1 MRRPAF
7 SRGRDLLPQI
17 ATRAEVSGGIATSS
31 PSGGRRRSA
40 SSGRRSRCWRCRWW
54 RSSSLEESA
63 FKIAA
68 LTSVEFLPFL
78 LFTLPAG
85 VWVDRL
91 RRKPILVLGNVGRAL
106 ALLSVPIVYWVGG
119 LTIWQLYVVGFAVGV
134 CTVFFDVAYQSYIPA
149 LVGREDVVEANSKL
163 EISRAAAN
171 IAGPGMAGG
180 LIALLTAP
188 IAVLVDAVSYAVS
201 ALLLIGIRKQE
212 EAPPRAERR
221 SLRAELGEG
230 LRYVFRHPYQRTMVV
245 MTALSNFFGQVVFS
259 ILLVYAV
266 RELDLSAGTIGIAL
280 AIGNL
285 GTLAAALTAKRIG
298 DRLGVGRTILLAS
311 CLFGPGTLLI
321 ALRAAGSTPCRSSSS
336 AMIVI
341 GFGGILYNVTAI
353 SLIQAI
359 TPDRI
364 LGRANA
370 SRRFVV
376 WGVVP
381 LGGFTGGALASTIG
395 LRETM
400 VVGAVG
406 GLLTIVPILVS
417 PLRSVGRMSELEP
430 LEPQSSP
437 IASAS
442 SAPA

>member
-1 MRRPAF
+1 MRRPGGLW
-7 SRGRDLLPQI
+7 RHRDFLSLWGAETISQFGSQVSFLALPLVAI
-17 ATRAEVSGGIATSS
+17 LV
-31 PSGGRRRSA
+31 
-40 SSGRRSRCWRCRWW
+40 
-54 RSSSLEESA
+54 LEESA
-63 FKIAA
+63 FNVAA
-68 LTSVEFLPFL
+68 LTSLQFLPFL

-91 RRKPILVLGNVGRAL
+91 RRKPILVLGDLGRAV
-106 ALLSVPIVYWVGG
+106 ALLSVPLAHWFGT
-119 LTIWQLYVVGFAVGV
+119 LTIWHLFVVAFVHGV
-134 CTVFFDVAYQSYIPA
+134 CTVFFDVAYQSYLPA
-149 LVGREDVVEANSKL
+149 LVGRDQVVEGNAKL

-171 IAGPGMAGG
+171 IGGPGMAGG
-180 LIALLTAP
+180 LIAALSAP
-188 IAVLVDAVSYAVS
+188 VAVVLDAFSFLAS
-201 ALLLIGIRKQE
+201 ALLLGGIRKQE
-212 EAPPRAERR
+212 EAPARADRR
-221 SLRAELGEG
+221 SLRQELMEG
-230 LRYVFRHPYQRTMVV
+230 LRYVFGHPYQRTMVA

-266 RELDLSAGTIGIAL
+266 RELGLSAATIGIVL
-280 AIGNL
+280 AVGNL
-285 GTLAAALTAKRIG
+285 GTLASALTAKRIG
-298 DRLGVGRTILLAS
+298 ERLGVGRTILLSS

-321 ALRAAGSTPCRSSSS
+321 ALAPQDNAIPFILAS
-336 AMIVI
+336 MMVI

-381 LGGFTGGALASTIG
+381 LGGFTGGALASVIG

-400 VVGAVG
+400 VVGAFG

-417 PLRSVGRMSELEP
+417 PLRSVGKMSELEP
-430 LEPQSSP
+430 QSSS

>member
-1 MRRPAF
+1 LWRH
-7 SRGRDLLPQI
+7 RDFLSLWGAETISQFGTQVSLLALPLVAI
-17 ATRAEVSGGIATSS
+17 LV
-31 PSGGRRRSA
+31 
-40 SSGRRSRCWRCRWW
+40 
-54 RSSSLEESA
+54 LEESA

-91 RRKPILVLGNVGRAL
+91 RRKPILVLGNIGRAV
-106 ALLSVPIVYWVGG
+106 ALLSVPVVYWVGG
-119 LTIWQLYVVGFAVGV
+119 LTIWQLYVVGFAVGT

-188 IAVLVDAVSYAVS
+188 VAVLVDAVSYAIS
-201 ALLLIGIRKQE
+201 AVLLFGIRKQE

-221 SLRAELGEG
+221 SLRDELGEG
-230 LRYVFRHPYQRTMVV
+230 LRYVFRNPYQRTMVV

-285 GTLAAALTAKRIG
+285 GTLASALTAKRIG
-298 DRLGVGRTILLAS
+298 ERLGVGRTILLAS

-321 ALRAAGSTPCRSSSS
+321 AFAPEAYALPLIVL
-336 AMIVI
+336 AMMVI

-400 VVGAVG
+400 VVGALG

-417 PLRSVGRMSELEP
+417 PLRSVGKMSELEP
-430 LEPQSSP
+430 LEPQSSA

>member
-1 MRRPAF
+1 MRRPGGLW
-7 SRGRDLLPQI
+7 RHRDFLSLWGAETISQFGTQVSLLALPLVAI
-17 ATRAEVSGGIATSS
+17 LV
-31 PSGGRRRSA
+31 
-40 SSGRRSRCWRCRWW
+40 
-54 RSSSLEESA
+54 LEESA

-91 RRKPILVLGNVGRAL
+91 RRKPILVLGNVGRAV
-106 ALLSVPIVYWVGG
+106 ALLSVPVVYWVGG
-119 LTIWQLYVVGFAVGV
+119 LTIWQLYVVGFAVGT

-188 IAVLVDAVSYAVS
+188 VAVLVDAVSYAIS
-201 ALLLIGIRKQE
+201 AVLLFGIRKQE

-221 SLRAELGEG
+221 SLRDELGEG
-230 LRYVFRHPYQRTMVV
+230 LRYVFRNPYQRTMVV

-285 GTLAAALTAKRIG
+285 GTLASALTAKRIG
-298 DRLGVGRTILLAS
+298 ERLGVGRTILLAS

-321 ALRAAGSTPCRSSSS
+321 AFAPEAYALPLIVL
-336 AMIVI
+336 AMMVI

-400 VVGAVG
+400 VVGALG

-417 PLRSVGRMSELEP
+417 PLRSVGKMSELEP

>member
-1 MRRPAF
+1 VRRPGGLW
-7 SRGRDLLPQI
+7 RHRDFLSLWGAETISQFGSQVSFLALPLVAI
-17 ATRAEVSGGIATSS
+17 LV
-31 PSGGRRRSA
+31 
-40 SSGRRSRCWRCRWW
+40 
-54 RSSSLEESA
+54 LEESA
-63 FKIAA
+63 FNVAA
-68 LTSVEFLPFL
+68 LTSLQFLPFL

-91 RRKPILVLGNVGRAL
+91 RRKPILVLGDLGRAV
-106 ALLSVPIVYWVGG
+106 ALLSVPLAHWFGT
-119 LTIWQLYVVGFAVGV
+119 LTIWHLFVVAFVHGV
-134 CTVFFDVAYQSYIPA
+134 CTVFFDVAYQSYLPA
-149 LVGREDVVEANSKL
+149 LVGRDQVVEGNAKL

-171 IAGPGMAGG
+171 IGGPGMAGG
-180 LIALLTAP
+180 LVAALSAP
-188 IAVLVDAVSYAVS
+188 VAVVLDAFSFLAS
-201 ALLLIGIRKQE
+201 ALLLGGIRKQE
-212 EAPPRAERR
+212 EAPARADRR
-221 SLRAELGEG
+221 SLRHELMEG
-230 LRYVFRHPYQRTMVV
+230 LRYVFGHPYQRTMVA

-266 RELDLSAGTIGIAL
+266 RELGLSAATIGIVL
-280 AIGNL
+280 AVGNL
-285 GTLAAALTAKRIG
+285 GTLASALTAKRIG
-298 DRLGVGRTILLAS
+298 ERLGVGRTILFAS

-321 ALRAAGSTPCRSSSS
+321 ALAPQDNAIPFILAS
-336 AMIVI
+336 MMVI

-381 LGGFTGGALASTIG
+381 LGGFTGGALASVIG

-400 VVGAVG
+400 VVGAIG

-417 PLRSVGRMSELEP
+417 PLRSVGKMSELEP
-430 LEPQSSP
+430 QSSS

>member
-1 MRRPAF
+1 MRKPGGLWRH
-7 SRGRDLLPQI
+7 RDFLSLWGAETISQFGTQVSLLGLPLVAI
-17 ATRAEVSGGIATSS
+17 LVLEV
-31 PSGGRRRSA
+31 
-40 SSGRRSRCWRCRWW
+40 
-54 RSSSLEESA
+54 SA
-63 FKIAA
+63 FKVAA

-91 RRKPILVLGNVGRAL
+91 RRKPILILGNVGRAL
-106 ALLSVPIVYWVGG
+106 ALGSVPVAYWLGG
-119 LTIWQLYVVGFAVGV
+119 LTIWQLYAVGFAVGV

-149 LVGREDVVEANSKL
+149 LVGREEVVDANAKL

-171 IAGPGMAGG
+171 IGGPGLAGG
-180 LIALLTAP
+180 LIAALTAP
-188 IAVLVDAVSYAVS
+188 VAVLVDSASYAIS
-201 ALLLIGIRKQE
+201 ALLLFRIRKQE
-212 EAPPRAERR
+212 EAPSRTERR
-221 SLRAELGEG
+221 SLRTELMEG
-230 LRYVFRHPYQRTMVV
+230 LRYVFGHPYQRTMVV

-266 RELDLSAGTIGIAL
+266 RELHLSAATIGIVL

-285 GTLAAALTAKRIG
+285 GTLASALTARRIG
-298 DRLGVGRTILLAS
+298 EALGVGRTILLAS

-321 ALRAAGSTPCRSSSS
+321 AFAPKDNAIPFILAS
-336 AMIVI
+336 MIVI

-381 LGGFTGGALASTIG
+381 LGGFTGGALATTIG

-400 VVGAVG
+400 MVGAFG

-417 PLRSVGRMSELEP
+417 PLRSVGKMSELEP

>member
-1 MRRPAF
+1 M
-7 SRGRDLLPQI
+7 
-17 ATRAEVSGGIATSS
+17 
-31 PSGGRRRSA
+31 
-40 SSGRRSRCWRCRWW
+40 
-54 RSSSLEESA
+54 LEESA

-91 RRKPILVLGNVGRAL
+91 RRKPILVLGNVGRAV

-119 LTIWQLYVVGFAVGV
+119 LTIWQLYVVGFAVGT

-188 IAVLVDAVSYAVS
+188 VAVLVDAVSYAIS
-201 ALLLIGIRKQE
+201 AVLLFGIRKQE

-221 SLRAELGEG
+221 SLRDELGEG
-230 LRYVFRHPYQRTMVV
+230 LRYVFRNPYQRTMVV

-266 RELDLSAGTIGIAL
+266 RELDLSAATIGIAL

-285 GTLAAALTAKRIG
+285 GTLASALTAKRIG
-298 DRLGVGRTILLAS
+298 ERLGVGRTILLAS

-321 ALRAAGSTPCRSSSS
+321 AFAPEAYALPLIVL
-336 AMIVI
+336 AMMVI

-400 VVGAVG
+400 VVGALG

-417 PLRSVGRMSELEP
+417 PLRSVGKMSELEP

>member
-1 MRRPAF
+1 VRRF
-7 SRGRDLLPQI
+7 GGLWRHRDFLSLWGAETISQFGSQVSFLALPLVAI
-17 ATRAEVSGGIATSS
+17 LV
-31 PSGGRRRSA
+31 
-40 SSGRRSRCWRCRWW
+40 
-54 RSSSLEESA
+54 LEESA
-63 FKIAA
+63 FNVAA
-68 LTSVEFLPFL
+68 LTSLQFLPFL

-91 RRKPILVLGNVGRAL
+91 RRKPILVLGDLGRAL
-106 ALLSVPIVYWVGG
+106 ALLSVPLAHWFGT
-119 LTIWQLYVVGFAVGV
+119 LTIWHLFVVAFVHGV
-134 CTVFFDVAYQSYIPA
+134 CTVFFDVAYQSYLPA
-149 LVGREDVVEANSKL
+149 LVGRDQVVEGNAKL

-171 IAGPGMAGG
+171 IGGPGMAGG
-180 LIALLTAP
+180 LIAVLTAP
-188 IAVLVDAVSYAVS
+188 VAVVLDAFSFLAS
-201 ALLLIGIRKQE
+201 ALLLGGIRKQE
-212 EAPPRAERR
+212 EAPARADRR
-221 SLRAELGEG
+221 SLRHELVEG
-230 LRYVFRHPYQRTMVV
+230 LRYVFGHPYQRTMVA

-266 RELDLSAGTIGIAL
+266 RELHLSPGTIGIVL
-280 AIGNL
+280 AVGNI
-285 GTLAAALTAKRIG
+285 GTLVSALTAKRIG
-298 DRLGVGRTILLAS
+298 ERLGVGRTILLAS

-321 ALRAAGSTPCRSSSS
+321 ALAPQDNAIPFILAS
-336 AMIVI
+336 MMVI

-381 LGGFTGGALASTIG
+381 LGGFTGGALASVIG

-400 VVGAVG
+400 VVGAIG

-417 PLRSVGRMSELEP
+417 PLRSVGKMSELEP
-430 LEPQSSP
+430 QSSS
-437 IASAS
+437 IVSAS

>member
-1 MRRPAF
+1 MRKPGGLWRH
-7 SRGRDLLPQI
+7 RDFLSLWGAETISQFGTQVSLLALPLVAI
-17 ATRAEVSGGIATSS
+17 IV
-31 PSGGRRRSA
+31 
-40 SSGRRSRCWRCRWW
+40 
-54 RSSSLEESA
+54 LEESA

-91 RRKPILVLGNVGRAL
+91 RRKPILVLGNVGRAV
-106 ALLSVPIVYWVGG
+106 ALLSVPVVYWVGG
-119 LTIWQLYVVGFAVGV
+119 LTIWQLYGVGFAIGV
-134 CTVFFDVAYQSYIPA
+134 CTVFVDVASQSDIPA

-163 EISRAAAN
+163 EISRAAAMV
-171 IAGPGMAGG
+171 AGPGMAGG
-180 LIALLTAP
+180 LVALLTAP
-188 IAVLVDAVSYAVS
+188 VAVLLDAVSYAVS
-201 ALLLIGIRKQE
+201 ALLLVGIRKQE

-221 SLRAELGEG
+221 SLRDELGEG
-230 LRYVFRHPYQRTMVV
+230 LRYVFRHPYQRTMVA

-266 RELDLSAGTIGIAL
+266 RELDLSAGTIGVAL

-321 ALRAAGSTPCRSSSS
+321 AFAPQEYALPLIVL

-395 LRETM
+395 LRQTM
-400 VVGAVG
+400 VVGALG
-406 GLLTIVPILVS
+406 GLLTIVPILIS
-417 PLRSVGRMSELEP
+417 PLRSVGKMSELEP

>member
-1 MRRPAF
+1 VRRPGGLW
-7 SRGRDLLPQI
+7 RHRDFLSLWGAETISQFGSQVSFLALPLVAI
-17 ATRAEVSGGIATSS
+17 LV
-31 PSGGRRRSA
+31 
-40 SSGRRSRCWRCRWW
+40 
-54 RSSSLEESA
+54 LEESA
-63 FKIAA
+63 FNVAA
-68 LTSVEFLPFL
+68 LTSLQFLPFL

-91 RRKPILVLGNVGRAL
+91 RRKPILVLGDLGRAV
-106 ALLSVPIVYWVGG
+106 ALLSVPLAQWLGR
-119 LTIWQLYVVGFAVGV
+119 LTIWHLFVVAFVHGV
-134 CTVFFDVAYQSYIPA
+134 CTVFFDVAYQSYLPA
-149 LVGREDVVEANSKL
+149 LVGRDQVVEGNAKL

-171 IAGPGMAGG
+171 IGGPGMAGG
-180 LIALLTAP
+180 LVAALSAP
-188 IAVLVDAVSYAVS
+188 VAVVLDAFSFLAS
-201 ALLLIGIRKQE
+201 ALLLGGIRQQE
-212 EAPPRAERR
+212 EAPARADRR
-221 SLRAELGEG
+221 SLRQELMEG
-230 LRYVFRHPYQRTMVV
+230 LRYVFGHPYQRTMVA

-266 RELDLSAGTIGIAL
+266 RKLGLSAATIGIVL
-280 AIGNL
+280 AVGNL
-285 GTLAAALTAKRIG
+285 GTLASALTAKRIG
-298 DRLGVGRTILLAS
+298 ERLGVGRTILLSS

-321 ALRAAGSTPCRSSSS
+321 ALAPQDNAIPFILAS
-336 AMIVI
+336 MMVI

-381 LGGFTGGALASTIG
+381 LGGFTGGALASVIG

-400 VVGAVG
+400 VVGAFG

-417 PLRSVGRMSELEP
+417 PLRSVGKMSELEP
-430 LEPQSSP
+430 QSSS